1 MKKRISAAVLAI
13 CFSLLAGTASAYD
26 GMENR
31 PLIATESKI
40 TTGDQN
46 PVVTVTTSNARFAA
60 EALPLD
66 RYEIYNANTELTL
79 SSVTQDND
87 THLTFQFTGTA
98 AVPGSYLSIHIPAEG
113 FAQSDMEYL
122 DSNLLYVYVLSL
134 DGTIPE
140 GADTNPGTP
149 NITIPVESD
158 AEIGHLESVD
168 TIITRDFEEITI
180 SGTGECYLQSM
191 LKEDKTYADWIDRID
206 IPDYASGFYHT
217 LAENSDKTNLSDL
230 LVKDDYYTIQPAAA
244 APQRQSYEVTA
255 AQTVQFAIPDAF
267 AGADSNPL
275 ANPDYFTDDKY
286 NTVDITE
293 ADKNINYP
301 ALKAGEVVMTPNFN
315 GIYVTKVKK
324 TDNPSYEAN
333 RKDACTY
340 ISAAF
345 HAFDRDHPEVFWLSG
360 VSKEPLI

>member
-1 MKKRISAAVLAI
+1 M
-13 CFSLLAGTASAYD
+13 
-26 GMENR
+26 
-31 PLIATESKI
+31 
-40 TTGDQN
+40 
-46 PVVTVTTSNARFAA
+46 
-60 EALPLD
+60 
-66 RYEIYNANTELTL
+66 
-79 SSVTQDND
+79 
-87 THLTFQFTGTA
+87 
-98 AVPGSYLSIHIPAEG
+98 
-113 FAQSDMEYL
+113 
-122 DSNLLYVYVLSL
+122 LSL